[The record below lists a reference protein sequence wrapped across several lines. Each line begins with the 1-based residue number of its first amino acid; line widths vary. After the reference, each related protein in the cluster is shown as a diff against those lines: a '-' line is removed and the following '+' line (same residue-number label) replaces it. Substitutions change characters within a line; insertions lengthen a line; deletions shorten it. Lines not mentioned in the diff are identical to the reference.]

1 MMKLVDLMNWMG
13 LVGFTNWMGFVFD
26 GQGLPCLFHLFTGFY
41 CPGCGGTRAILL
53 LLKGD
58 VAGSIKYHPF
68 VLYAVLVLAA
78 ELVIFLRSAAKN
90 DLRENAQKMEKRYR
104 LWTSIGVGIV
114 LVNWGVKNVCLAAG
128 IDLLPPI

>member
-1 MMKLVDLMNWMG
+1 MKSGGLAMDLIR
-13 LVGFTNWMGFVFD
+13 LLLS

-68 VLYAVLVLAA
+68 VFYAVLVLAA
-78 ELVIFLRSAAKN
+78 ELVMFLRSMAKN
-90 DLRENAQKMEKRYR
+90 NLRENAWKMEKRYR

-114 LVNWGVKNVCLAAG
+114 LVNWGVKNACLAAG

>member
-1 MMKLVDLMNWMG
+1 M
-13 LVGFTNWMGFVFD
+13 NWMGFVFD

-58 VAGSIKYHPF
+58 VAGSLKYHPF
-68 VLYAVLVLAA
+68 VFYVVLVLAA
-78 ELVIFLRSAAKN
+78 ELVMFLRSMVKN
-90 DLRENAQKMEKRYR
+90 DLRGNARKMEKRYR

-114 LVNWGVKNVCLAAG
+114 LVNWGVKNICLVMG
-128 IDLLPPI
+128 LDLLPPISL